1 MKAIWNDTIIAES
14 NNTKEVENNHYF
26 PPDSINSDF
35 FQLSDKH
42 SVCPWKGRASY
53 FHLQVGEARNEN
65 AAWFYPHPKPEAA
78 QIKDH
83 VAFWNGVEIKK

>member
-14 NNTKEVENNHYF
+14 TNTKEVENNHYF

-42 SVCPWKGRASY
+42 SVCLLYTSPSPRDS
-53 FHLQVGEARNEN
+53 
-65 AAWFYPHPKPEAA
+65 
-78 QIKDH
+78 
-83 VAFWNGVEIKK
+83 